1 MKDYV
6 KSRKAINFDLS
17 EHLLKLYYPSYNYK
31 NSWKDIQKY
40 LEEQDFIHRQYS
52 GYVSKNSI
60 SMTKLG
66 YILDNMVQQYSWL
79 KKCVK
84 QFDITIV
91 GDEYNLF
98 HTIRHKDIS

>member
-1 MKDYV
+1 M
-6 KSRKAINFDLS
+6 
-17 EHLLKLYYPSYNYK
+17 
-31 NSWKDIQKY
+31 
-40 LEEQDFIHRQYS
+40 EEQDFIHRQYS
-52 GYVSKNSI
+52 GYVSKNFI

-98 HTIRHKDIS
+98 HTIRHKDISWCRTCVFASSFFKEPPFIDGSFTMLYSIS

>member
-1 MKDYV
+1 MNNSIGARMRLKTIMKDYV

-17 EHLLKLYYPSYNYK
+17 DHLLKLYYPSYNYK

-52 GYVSKNSI
+52 GYVSKNFI

-66 YILDNMVQQYSWL
+66 HILDNMVQQYDWL
-79 KKCVK
+79 KNCVK
-84 QFDITIV
+84 EFDTMII
-91 GDEYNLF
+91 DE
-98 HTIRHKDIS
+98 